1 MKRHVEATETFKY
14 AGLACRKGCHGEYR
28 NHNYT
33 GLYLFGISKGF
44 CPHKAELSDNE
55 LFDKVCSALLKVLAR
70 KAPSSAEW
78 MEASD
83 ESNQEQILWAW
94 SQVVRWSK
102 NLYSASWKPIH
113 SGELVP
119 DR

>member
-1 MKRHVEATETFKY
+1 MFMLMNVLIKM
-14 AGLACRKGCHGEYR
+14 
-28 NHNYT
+28 
-33 GLYLFGISKGF
+33 
-44 CPHKAELSDNE
+44 
-55 LFDKVCSALLKVLAR
+55 CSALRKVLAM
-70 KAPSSAEW
+70 KSSSSAEW
-78 MEASD
+78 TDASE

-119 DR
+119 EGREEQERH

>member
-1 MKRHVEATETFKY
+1 MNDDKR
-14 AGLACRKGCHGEYR
+14 
-28 NHNYT
+28 
-33 GLYLFGISKGF
+33 
-44 CPHKAELSDNE
+44 
-55 LFDKVCSALLKVLAR
+55 FDKVSSALRKVLAR
-70 KAPSSAEW
+70 KACSSAEW
-78 MEASD
+78 TEASE

-119 DR
+119 DRREIRKGGRTITGRFLNKHTE

>member
-1 MKRHVEATETFKY
+1 M
-14 AGLACRKGCHGEYR
+14 
-28 NHNYT
+28 
-33 GLYLFGISKGF
+33 
-44 CPHKAELSDNE
+44 
-55 LFDKVCSALLKVLAR
+55 LAR
-70 KAPSSAEW
+70 KASSSAEW
-78 MEASD
+78 TEASE

-119 DR
+119 DRRVKRGEGKTVMKQKREVK